1 MTLPDTDGSI
11 DEFARDACEQGAGV
25 RETKTGRTKLFQR
38 AFFKSL
44 GNDREFC
51 TESGKK

>member
-1 MTLPDTDGSI
+1 MTHVSRV
-11 DEFARDACEQGAGV
+11 AGA
-25 RETKTGRTKLFQR
+25 RETKTGRTKLFET

-51 TESGKK
+51 TKSGKKQFLTESVSESNF